1 MTAQQQWNPQQYAEH
16 ARFVTDLGAPLI
28 DMLALKPGERVLD
41 VGCGDGVLTK
51 QLMDRGCDVIGVDA
65 SPAMVE
71 AAKLCGVNAQIM
83 DGHRLPFYEEFNAV
97 FSNAALHWMVRP
109 DEVLHSVRR
118 ALRSGGRFVAEFG
131 GRGNLTKL
139 LAGLHKILR
148 AYGCDPAAV
157 QPWYF
162 PTAEEYRAKLEQQ
175 GFQLVSIDVF
185 PRPTELP
192 GDITKWLE
200 MFARPFLLLIPSASQ
215 AEFLTRAREA
225 LRPILAT
232 PDGRW
237 TVDYVRLRCHAVK
250 PTAPRFSLSP
260 EI

>member
-1 MTAQQQWNPQQYAEH
+1 MSVQQQWNPQQYAEH
-16 ARFVTDLGAPLI
+16 ARFVTDLGAPLL
-28 DMLALKPGERVLD
+28 DLLTPKPGERVLD

-71 AAKLCGVNAQIM
+71 TAKALGVQAHVM
-83 DGHRLPFYEEFNAV
+83 DGHQLPFYEEFDAV
-97 FSNAALHWMVRP
+97 VSNAALHWMVKP
-109 DEVLHSVRR
+109 DEVLCSIRR
-118 ALRSGGRFVAEFG
+118 ALRPGGRFVAEFG
-131 GRGNLTKL
+131 GSGNLTKV

-148 AYGCDPAAV
+148 AYGCDPTAL

-162 PTAEEYRAKLEQQ
+162 PTVVEYRARLEQQ
-175 GFQLVSIDVF
+175 GFQVISIDVF

-200 MFARPFLLLIPSASQ
+200 MFTQPFLLLIPSASR
-215 AEFLTRAREA
+215 AEFLTRVREV
-225 LRPILAT
+225 LRPSLAT

-237 TVDYVRLRCHAVK
+237 SVDYVRLRCHAIK
-250 PTAPRFSLSP
+250 PPAPRFSLS
-260 EI
+260 

>member
-1 MTAQQQWNPQQYAEH
+1 MSAQQHWNPQQYAEH

-28 DMLALKPGERVLD
+28 DMLAPEPGERVLD

-51 QLMDRGCDVIGVDA
+51 QLMDRDCDVIGVDS

-71 AAKLCGVNAQIM
+71 AAKALGVHAHVM
-83 DGHRLPFYEEFNAV
+83 DGHQLPFHEEFDAV
-97 FSNAALHWMVRP
+97 FSNAALHWMVKP
-109 DEVLHSVRR
+109 DEVLLSVRR
-118 ALRSGGRFVAEFG
+118 ALRPGGRFVAEFG
-131 GRGNLTKL
+131 GRGNLTKV

-148 AYGCDPAAV
+148 AYGCDPTAI

-162 PTAEEYRAKLEQQ
+162 PTGEEYRARLEQQ
-175 GFQLVSIDVF
+175 GFQVISIDVF

-200 MFARPFLLLIPSASQ
+200 MFTQPFLLLIPSASRT
-215 AEFLTRAREA
+215 EFLTRVREA
-225 LRPILAT
+225 LRPSLAT

-237 TVDYVRLRCHAVK
+237 SVDYVRLRCHVIK
-250 PTAPRFSLSP
+250 PPAPRFSLS
-260 EI
+260 